1 MGASLKIKGLLNDFV
16 SLIFPN
22 HCICCLNS
30 LYRGEELICTRC
42 LLALPKTHLHLT
54 PDNPLEK
61 RFWGKADIERVSAY
75 LYYSKQSNVQTL
87 LERLKYSG
95 GQEIGVF
102 LGKHAAAEIVE
113 SDFAQGLNLIVPV
126 PLHPNK
132 LAKRG
137 YNQSLC
143 IAEGMAT
150 ILNLPIDSQNL
161 FRAIENPTQT
171 KKSTYERWQN
181 TKGIFDVTDGR
192 AFDGKHLLLI
202 DDVLTTGSTL
212 IACAEA
218 ISAKSNAKISVFT
231 LASA

>member
-1 MGASLKIKGLLNDFV
+1 MGFSFKINGLYNDFI

-22 HCICCLNS
+22 HCLCCLNN
-30 LYRGEELICTRC
+30 LYKSEELICISC
-42 LLALPKTHLHLT
+42 LLDLPKTHLHLK
-54 PDNPLEK
+54 PDNILEK
-61 RFWGKADIERVSAY
+61 RFWGKVHIERVSAY
-75 LYYSKQSNVQTL
+75 LYYTKQSKVQML
-87 LERLKYSG
+87 LEHLKYSG
-95 GQEIGVF
+95 GHEIGVL
-102 LGKHAAAEIVE
+102 LGKHAAAEIAG
-113 SDFAQGLNLIVPV
+113 SDFVAPLDMIVPV
-126 PLHPNK
+126 PLHPKK

-150 ILNLPIDSQNL
+150 ILNLPIDDKNL

-171 KKSTYERWQN
+171 KRSTYERWQN
-181 TKGIFDVTDGR
+181 TKGIFDVIDGT
-192 AFDGKHLLLI
+192 AFDNKHILLI

-218 ISAKSNAKISVFT
+218 IAAKSNAKISIFT